1 MNENEILSLLDEQD
15 GEHHC
20 PVSDCGVWYPDGVQY
35 GFLDHFGDHDVCL
48 ICESK
53 LRHPRNESLR
63 IECADEFD
71 CENH

>member
-1 MNENEILSLLDEQD
+1 MDAEEILSLLDEQD

-20 PVSDCGVWYPDGVQY
+20 PVSNCDVWYPDGVQY

-48 ICESK
+48 ICERGLK
-53 LRHPRNESLR
+53 HPRNEFLC

-71 CENH
+71 GENQ